1 MKKRIVY
8 FLVALIFLGT
18 GSCSDKD
25 DGMDGNNS
33 QLQVYG
39 LQYSL
44 NMGVIWQ
51 NNKNVISQTIPYTF
65 YDTYI
70 DSEGNEKTDK
80 IVGFTT
86 GDEQTE
92 SGNFMLTLYE
102 SGLVYHPD
110 IESITGKGA
119 CICFH
124 LASAD
129 IDRFM
134 PGKYIYGNEKKA
146 NTFTAY
152 SSVYYDTQQSVNP
165 AEISKGEITIEKEG
179 EEYHIEF
186 RGSTTNEGEIV
197 CRYEGPLKEVRV
209 KQQAAA
215 SFQGISLAGLL
226 DSVNV
231 KVESRYF
238 EDYTYSDVDRENGRA
253 FLCTKTGMTSYAK
266 DPGQESIDL
275 ALLWEKETESFVFE
289 SPIRM
294 RKWLWHLD
302 EFYFP
307 CHTIYMQA
315 PDDFTDND
323 FDNLEE
329 SGFDFKILEQ
339 TVKIGTRSFK
349 PGYVFFQTGAG
360 TKGVIHVKSFTPL
373 GSITSEDSFQKN
385 TYPEN
390 PTLVIDIKCPANFV
404 DPKIR

>member
-25 DGMDGNNS
+25 DGMDSNNS

-39 LQYSL
+39 QQYSL
-44 NMGVIWQ
+44 TMGIIWQ
-51 NNKNVISQTIPYTF
+51 NNKNVVFQTVPYTF

-70 DSEGNEKTDK
+70 DSEGNERTDK
-80 IVGFTT
+80 IEGFTT

-92 SGNFMLTLYE
+92 TGNFMLTLYE
-102 SGLVYHPD
+102 PGLVYHPD

-124 LASAD
+124 LASAE
-129 IDRFM
+129 IDRFV

-152 SSVYYDTQQSVNP
+152 SSVYYDTQKSVNP

-186 RGSTTNEGEIV
+186 KGSTTKESEIV
-197 CRYEGPLKEVRV
+197 CRFDGPLKEHRV
-209 KQQAAA
+209 KQQIAAR
-215 SFQGISLAGLL
+215 FEDITIAGLL
-226 DSVNV
+226 DTVHV
-231 KVESRYF
+231 KVESNYVGNSA
-238 EDYTYSDVDRENGRA
+238 YSDVDRENGKA
-253 FLCTKTGMTSYAK
+253 FLCTKTGITSYAR
-266 DPGQESIDL
+266 DPGREAVDL
-275 ALLWEKETESFVFE
+275 ALLWDRKTESFVFE

-294 RKWLWHLD
+294 RKWLWHSD
-302 EFYFP
+302 EFIFP

-315 PDDFTDND
+315 PDDFTDED
-323 FDNLEE
+323 FENLEE

-339 TVKIGTRSFK
+339 TVKIATRPFQ
-349 PGYVFFQTGAG
+349 PGYVFFQTGTG
-360 TKGVIHVKSFTPL
+360 TKGVIRVKSFTPL
-373 GSITSEDSFQKN
+373 GSKTLENWLQKS
-385 TYPEN
+385 TFPEN
-390 PTLVIDIKCPANFV
+390 PTLAIDIKCPANFV